1 MPERESRN
9 AMPPARN
16 LRTPLP
22 RPRRRRLPARH
33 RSRHSRTR
41 PARKPSPAG
50 PPSAAGGRQP
60 GELTD
65 EEKKK
70 VQALQERDHA
80 VRAHEAAHKLA
91 GGSYAGQP
99 SFTTVKG
106 PDGQSYAIGGEVPI
120 DTSAVPNNPDATI
133 SKLETV
139 IRAALAP
146 SDPSAQDRQ
155 VAAEAQAKIQKAREQ
170 KQQNQEK
177 ELEKSKEAGGKAGPG
192 SGANSGTHGAGPA
205 GRAKSQPGR
214 AREREPRH
222 GAQPGRAVQ
231 SRRLIFGENPEL
243 PRRTPQAD
251 GLSAF
256 TGRSRPRPPRSWPR
270 RRRS

>member
-1 MPERESRN
+1 MTDQVTTIGLVPFAGRSLPGATQRSPEPAAVPEPRKPERNE
-9 AMPPARN
+9 AAAKPADPATAVPTPPLAGE
-16 LRTPLP
+16 TQI
-22 RPRRRRLPARH
+22 A
-33 RSRHSRTR
+33 
-41 PARKPSPAG
+41 AQQDPSGAKAKTG
-50 PPSAAGGRQP
+50 DPPSSAGGRQP
-60 GELTD
+60 GDLTD

-70 VQALQERDHA
+70 VQALQERDRA

-91 GGSYAGQP
+91 GGSYAGQV

-120 DTSAVPNNPDATI
+120 DTSPVPNNPDATI

-155 VAAEAQAKIQKAREQ
+155 VAAEAQAEIQKAREQ

-192 SGANSGTHGAGPA
+192 SGANSGTHDAGPA
-205 GRAKSQPGR
+205 GSASASPAVRGSASRDTTLSPGTLFNLV
-214 AREREPRH
+214 A
-222 GAQPGRAVQ
+222 
-231 SRRLIFGENPEL
+231 
-243 PRRTPQAD
+243 
-251 GLSAF
+251 
-256 TGRSRPRPPRSWPR
+256 
-270 RRRS
+270 